1 MKKLNRHQAMAT
13 IYRIFYKLDI
23 INFEELDTSID
34 GLQVLMLHDW
44 FKGDD

>member
-1 MKKLNRHQAMAT
+1 MSRLNKHQAMAS

-34 GLQVLMLHDW
+34 GLQVLMLRNW
-44 FKGDD
+44 FKGED